1 MNKISDEIVK
11 IEELSLQ
18 LKNKELT
25 SLYIHLCF
33 TKAAIN
39 KLMLDNNIS
48 FELIHLITLTYE
60 MASKFNRKFNGIA
73 KK

>member
-25 SLYIHLCF
+25 SLYIHLCSI
-33 TKAAIN
+33 KAAIN
-39 KLMLDNNIS
+39 KHMLDNNIS
-48 FELIHLITLTYE
+48 FEDMTYE
-60 MASKFNRKFNGIA
+60 YLLEKINSSNNSNL
-73 KK
+73 

>member
-1 MNKISDEIVK
+1 MNKIIDEIVK

-25 SLYIHLCF
+25 SLYIHLC
-33 TKAAIN
+33 TIKAAIN

-48 FELIHLITLTYE
+48 FEDMTYE
-60 MASKFNRKFNGIA
+60 YLLEKINSSNNSNL
-73 KK
+73 

>member
-1 MNKISDEIVK
+1 MNKIIDEIVK

-18 LKNKELT
+18 LKNEALT

-48 FELIHLITLTYE
+48 FEDMTYE
-60 MASKFNRKFNGIA
+60 YLLEKINSSNNSNL
-73 KK
+73 

>member
-48 FELIHLITLTYE
+48 FEDMTYE
-60 MASKFNRKFNGIA
+60 YLLEIINSSNNFNL
-73 KK
+73 

>member
-25 SLYIHLCF
+25 SLYIHLC
-33 TKAAIN
+33 TIKAAIN
-39 KLMLDNNIS
+39 KLMLDDNIS
-48 FELIHLITLTYE
+48 FEDMTHEYLLEKIN
-60 MASKFNRKFNGIA
+60 SSNNFNL
-73 KK
+73 